1 LLQVRFNALVLLV
14 KVCQIRH
21 QILDNVHVGERVD
34 LGGLAGVAVD
44 SAKACQGVGTFNV
57 HGARTANTFT
67 ARPTEGQGRIHLV
80 FDLDESVQHHWAT
93 GIQVNLVFL
102 ERWLFCRL
110 IWVPAVDLKGLVQ
123 RLLLGRGVVGRRGI
137 GHVV

>member
-1 LLQVRFNALVLLV
+1 MYTRKTSHSQSINKTLSKINFVVLVALT
-14 KVCQIRH
+14 
-21 QILDNVHVGERVD
+21 VGERVD

-110 IWVPAVDLKGLVQ
+110 IWVLSASVSRQCATGGQ
-123 RLLLGRGVVGRRGI
+123 CR
-137 GHVV
+137 